1 MTRPDDEAEELLEND
16 EDRRFAKADD
26 SEIVIRLS
34 GFTVSRNCTPKEA
47 AKDVLKQSVQG
58 TIDQTPNQPKVWFE
72 QISCLVQ
79 LAN

>member
-1 MTRPDDEAEELLEND
+1 MTRPDDEAEEFLEND

-26 SEIVIRLS
+26 SEIVIRLL